1 MTWRR
6 FAAVLPGVGASLLP
20 KLTCPLCWPAYAGLL
35 TTLGLGFLMSERYLF
50 GVTAIFLIVSV
61 SALAFRYRE
70 RRGITP
76 ALLGTAGAAVVLAGK
91 FRFESIPAM
100 YSGLSVLIAAS
111 LWNSWPRKSDAYE
124 LVQLSVKEGNHGT
137 ETKGRSLQR
146 GMSRL

>member
-1 MTWRR
+1 MTWKRV
-6 FAAVLPGVGASLLP
+6 AAVLPGVGVSLLP

-50 GVTAIFLIVSV
+50 GVTTIFLIVSV

-76 ALLGTAGAAVVLAGK
+76 ALLGIAGAAAVLVGK

-100 YSGLSVLIAAS
+100 YAGLSVLIAAS
-111 LWNSWPRKSDAYE
+111 IWNSWPRRSTGE
-124 LVQLSVKEGNHGT
+124 VLVQLRV
-137 ETKGRSLQR
+137 KGR
-146 GMSRL
+146 